1 MAIKT
6 AAENKISAAAA
17 ECEFPFGC
25 SKRKVDHWIVYRATF
40 LSSLSSS
47 YMFPTIPSSTMIR
60 FMNIETINDFPR
72 SKYAYILWKFG
83 STYSFVSALEIQS
96 EILRCNQVCRYSK
109 RERGWSVS
117 RFAFDR
123 PRLGEWA
130 ANSNTDGNHILR
142 HHRYNFLN
150 DAMESD
156 IWLTGATTIRLD
168 KSMKCSITNPRV
180 RPRSIAYPRRF

>member
-1 MAIKT
+1 MRISIRMLK
-6 AAENKISAAAA
+6 AESWSLN
-17 ECEFPFGC
+17 C
-25 SKRKVDHWIVYRATF
+25 
-40 LSSLSSS
+40 LSSHVSLISFFILHVSNDPIVHDDPFHEHRNNKRFSS
-47 YMFPTIPSSTMIR
+47 IEIR
-60 FMNIETINDFPR
+60 VHFMEIWFDL
-72 SKYAYILWKFG
+72 A
-83 STYSFVSALEIQS
+83 YSFVSALEIQS